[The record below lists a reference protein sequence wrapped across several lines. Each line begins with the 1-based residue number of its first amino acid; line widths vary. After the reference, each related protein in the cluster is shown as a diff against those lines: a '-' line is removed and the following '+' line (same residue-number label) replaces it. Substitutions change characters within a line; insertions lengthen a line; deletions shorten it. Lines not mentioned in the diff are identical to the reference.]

1 MGDANPH
8 TAVAA
13 AAATATA
20 TAATNENAVDDVHKI
35 SRLSSVVPNG
45 VIIKASQVAMDSPY
59 KSPRLRTYE
68 IEVRNL
74 YYKII
79 KRTDRSGCF
88 PGARFFQR
96 HHHHHHHHRR
106 HHHHQARYILRNV
119 SCVAR
124 PGEILAVAGPSGA
137 GKSTLLEVLAG
148 RIHPSHGPSSSVST
162 VSPKNSSILVNN
174 QPIDF
179 EHFRRVSGYVMQHD
193 ALFPLLTVHET
204 LLFSAQLRLPSSLPK
219 AEKAARVEALM
230 GELGLLHVAGSR
242 IGNENVRGV
251 SGGERRRVSIG
262 VDVIH
267 DPAVL
272 LLDEPTSGLDSAG
285 ALQVIGMLNNMAE
298 SHGRTI
304 ILSIHQPGFR
314 ILQLIHNILL
324 LANGAVIHHGSIG
337 LLATRLQEAG
347 HRIPQQVNVL
357 EYAIDTIDLF
367 EAEKSGIIGSTTL
380 GTTRSKVGLQ
390 GSLQDLFL
398 MSGQLNG
405 DHDPAAAASA
415 AAAAAAAAGD
425 GGDVE
430 MALDEVTSEVSD
442 VNSPGPEETHL
453 DYANSRFQE
462 IMVLSNRFSKNIIRT
477 RQLFAARTLQAAV
490 AGLGLGSIFLRLSH
504 NKGGIQERYGF
515 FAFTLTFLLSSTT
528 EALPLYLQEK
538 QILMRET
545 SRGAYRVSSYVIS
558 NTLVFLPFLLVC
570 SLLYSAPTYWLV
582 GLNPCI
588 SSYLFF
594 VLVVWLIVV
603 MANSFVAF
611 FSALVPNFIMGYSLI
626 SGSIGAF
633 FLFSGYFI
641 AKDSIPEYWIFMHYI
656 SLFKYPL
663 DALLIN
669 EYSSPPNKSSC
680 YGEMV
685 AGKCTL
691 SGRDVL
697 VQAALENDS
706 KWLDVGVMIGFAI
719 AYRCLCCLVL
729 GLKTRQK
736 KQ

>member
-1 MGDANPH
+1 
-8 TAVAA
+8 
-13 AAATATA
+13 
-20 TAATNENAVDDVHKI
+20 
-35 SRLSSVVPNG
+35 
-45 VIIKASQVAMDSPY
+45 MDSPY

-148 RIHPSHGPSSSVST
+148 RIHPSHGPS
-162 VSPKNSSILVNN
+162 SSILVNN

-380 GTTRSKVGLQ
+380 GTTRSK
-390 GSLQDLFL
+390 
-398 MSGQLNG
+398 
-405 DHDPAAAASA
+405 
-415 AAAAAAAAGD
+415 
-425 GGDVE
+425 
-430 MALDEVTSEVSD
+430 
-442 VNSPGPEETHL
+442 ETHL

>member
-1 MGDANPH
+1 
-8 TAVAA
+8 
-13 AAATATA
+13 
-20 TAATNENAVDDVHKI
+20 
-35 SRLSSVVPNG
+35 
-45 VIIKASQVAMDSPY
+45 MDSPY

-148 RIHPSHGPSSSVST
+148 RIHPSHGPSSS
-162 VSPKNSSILVNN
+162 ILVNN

-242 IGNENVRGV
+242 IGSENVRGV

-380 GTTRSKVGLQ
+380 GTTRSK
-390 GSLQDLFL
+390 
-398 MSGQLNG
+398 
-405 DHDPAAAASA
+405 
-415 AAAAAAAAGD
+415 
-425 GGDVE
+425 E
-430 MALDEVTSEVSD
+430 M
-442 VNSPGPEETHL
+442 HL

-680 YGEMV
+680 YGEVV

>member
-8 TAVAA
+8 TAAA
-13 AAATATA
+13 AAAATA

-242 IGNENVRGV
+242 IGSENVRGV

-357 EYAIDTIDLF
+357 EYAIDTIDL
-367 EAEKSGIIGSTTL
+367 
-380 GTTRSKVGLQ
+380 
-390 GSLQDLFL
+390 
-398 MSGQLNG
+398 
-405 DHDPAAAASA
+405 A

-442 VNSPGPEETHL
+442 VNSPGPEEMHL

-680 YGEMV
+680 YGEVV